1 MRNKGCRNAAD
12 LEAILGSP
20 VLTIVPAM
28 LSAQDRRKAQARRR
42 ILILALAA
50 VVFAGLALAIWAA
63 L

>member
-1 MRNKGCRNAAD
+1 
-12 LEAILGSP
+12 
-20 VLTIVPAM
+20 M